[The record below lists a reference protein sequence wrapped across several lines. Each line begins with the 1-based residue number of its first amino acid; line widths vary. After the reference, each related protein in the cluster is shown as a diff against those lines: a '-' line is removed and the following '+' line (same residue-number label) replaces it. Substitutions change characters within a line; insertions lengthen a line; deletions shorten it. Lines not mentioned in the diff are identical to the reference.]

1 MTPMTPGVVN
11 GRVQSPVNGSKL
23 SQTASKQKAASSRAK
38 SPANDPDR
46 PLSPRSGIL
55 SQGPSRAT
63 QKTSRGTDT
72 GNKYPLLPDSRV
84 ESHAEEPQESELGPL
99 PPFTP
104 GRSKSQGG
112 HGHSRAP
119 SKASTLAPSDSPS
132 VAGLKYYK
140 KRAARLEQEL
150 QEKEQAAAAL
160 LMKSPKSQGQPIPNP
175 ISPKSPTLR
184 ATSPRQQVTQED
196 FIQVANALSPRI
208 VPQTNGHGHS
218 HNGGVNGYQHHDHED
233 QTPVQSRTHSQVDEE
248 LDEEEEEMVR
258 TILSRTP
265 RTSMAPSALELDV
278 QNSHF
283 HDMELCELLHSLEA
297 PNLPEVVKKAV
308 RKAVR
313 ARVKKLG
320 MKSDNE
326 VSFRW
331 HLSKCL
337 SSSDLSIQSIRQ
349 YRKSFHDHDP
359 RVHLQPN
366 FVPELSEV
374 CLPMALLFCHKI

>member
-1 MTPMTPGVVN
+1 MTPAMKTGVVGN

-23 SQTASKQKAASSRAK
+23 SQTPSRQKAAPSRTK
-38 SPANDPDR
+38 SPVNDADR
-46 PLSPRSGIL
+46 PLSPRSGVL
-55 SQGPSRAT
+55 SQGQSRVT
-63 QKTSRGTDT
+63 QKTSRGTDAGT
-72 GNKYPLLPDSRV
+72 RYPPLPDSRA
-84 ESHAEEPQESELGPL
+84 ESRAEELQQESEVGPL

-112 HGHSRAP
+112 GHGISRAP
-119 SKASTLAPSDSPS
+119 SKVSTLAPSDSPS

-150 QEKEQAAAAL
+150 QEKEQATAAM
-160 LMKSPKSQGQPIPNP
+160 LMKSPRSQGHPIPNP
-175 ISPKSPTLR
+175 MSPRTPTVR
-184 ATSPRQQVTQED
+184 AMSPRQQVTQED
-196 FIQVANALSPRI
+196 LMQVTSPLSPRM
-208 VPQTNGHGHS
+208 VPQMNGHS
-218 HNGGVNGYQHHDHED
+218 HSHITGTNDHHDHEEH
-233 QTPVQSRTHSQVDEE
+233 TPVQSRTQSQVDEE

-265 RTSMAPSALELDV
+265 RTSMAPSALEPDV

-313 ARVKKLG
+313 TRVKKLG

-326 VSFRW
+326 VSRL
-331 HLSKCL
+331 LS
-337 SSSDLSIQSIRQ
+337 DT
-349 YRKSFHDHDP
+349 
-359 RVHLQPN
+359 
-366 FVPELSEV
+366 
-374 CLPMALLFCHKI
+374 

>member
-1 MTPMTPGVVN
+1 MTPAMKTGLVN
-11 GRVQSPVNGSKL
+11 GRVQSPTNGSKL
-23 SQTASKQKAASSRAK
+23 AHSPSKQKAASSRAK
-38 SPANDPDR
+38 SPLNDADR
-46 PLSPRSGIL
+46 PVSPRSVAP
-55 SQGPSRAT
+55 SQGQSRVT
-63 QKTSRGTDT
+63 QKTSRSTDA
-72 GNKYPLLPDSRV
+72 GIKYSPPPESRA
-84 ESHAEEPQESELGPL
+84 ESRAEEAQQESEVGPL
-99 PPFTP
+99 PPFFP
-104 GRSKSQGG
+104 GKSKSQGG

-150 QEKEQAAAAL
+150 QEKEQAAAT
-160 LMKSPKSQGQPIPNP
+160 LMKSPKSQGQPISPM
-175 ISPKSPTLR
+175 SPKSPTVR
-184 ATSPRQQVTQED
+184 AMSPRQQVTQAD
-196 FIQVANALSPRI
+196 LMQVTSALSPRMA
-208 VPQTNGHGHS
+208 PHTNGHGHG
-218 HNGGVNGYQHHDHED
+218 HNGDTTGHHDYDHEEP
-233 QTPVQSRTHSQVDEE
+233 TPVQSRTHSQVEEE

-265 RTSMAPSALELDV
+265 RTSMAPSALEPDV

-326 VSFRW
+326 VS
-331 HLSKCL
+331 C
-337 SSSDLSIQSIRQ
+337 
-349 YRKSFHDHDP
+349 P
-359 RVHLQPN
+359 
-366 FVPELSEV
+366 
-374 CLPMALLFCHKI
+374 

>member
-1 MTPMTPGVVN
+1 MTPAMTAGVN
-11 GRVQSPVNGSKL
+11 GRVQSPTNGSKL
-23 SQTASKQKAASSRAK
+23 SQTGSKQKAPSNRAK
-38 SPANDPDR
+38 SPVNDADR
-46 PLSPRSGIL
+46 LLSPRSGVP
-55 SQGPSRAT
+55 SQGPSRVT
-63 QKTSRGTDT
+63 QKTSRGTDVGT
-72 GNKYPLLPDSRV
+72 RHLPLPDSRA
-84 ESHAEEPQESELGPL
+84 ESRAEELQQESEVGPL
-99 PPFTP
+99 PPFTS

-119 SKASTLAPSDSPS
+119 SKVSTLAPSDSPS

-150 QEKEQAAAAL
+150 QEKEQAAAAMQ
-160 LMKSPKSQGQPIPNP
+160 MKSPRSQGQPVPNP
-175 ISPKSPTLR
+175 MSPKSPTVR
-184 ATSPRQQVTQED
+184 AMSPRQVTQED
-196 FIQVANALSPRI
+196 LMQVTSALSPRML
-208 VPQTNGHGHS
+208 PQTNGHSHS
-218 HNGGVNGYQHHDHED
+218 HISGTNGHQHRE
-233 QTPVQSRTHSQVDEE
+233 QSPTQSRTQSQVDDE

-265 RTSMAPSALELDV
+265 RTSMAPSALEPDV

-326 VSFRW
+326 VS
-331 HLSKCL
+331 
-337 SSSDLSIQSIRQ
+337 
-349 YRKSFHDHDP
+349 
-359 RVHLQPN
+359 
-366 FVPELSEV
+366 
-374 CLPMALLFCHKI
+374 

>member
-1 MTPMTPGVVN
+1 MKTGVTN
-11 GRVQSPVNGSKL
+11 GRVQSPPSGSKL
-23 SQTASKQKAASSRAK
+23 SQTPSKQKTASNRAK
-38 SPANDPDR
+38 SPPINDAER
-46 PLSPRSGIL
+46 LLSPRSGAP
-55 SQGPSRAT
+55 SQNQSRVT
-63 QKTSRGTDT
+63 QKTSRGTENGT
-72 GNKYPLLPDSRV
+72 KYPSLP
-84 ESHAEEPQESELGPL
+84 ESHAESRVEEQQQESEVGPL

-112 HGHSRAP
+112 HGLSRAP
-119 SKASTLAPSDSPS
+119 SKVSTLAPSDSPS

-160 LMKSPKSQGQPIPNP
+160 MKSPKSQGQSITNP
-175 ISPKSPTLR
+175 MSPKSPTVR
-184 ATSPRQQVTQED
+184 AMSPRQQVTQED
-196 FIQVANALSPRI
+196 LMQVAGALSPRL

-218 HNGGVNGYQHHDHED
+218 HISGTNGHQHHGHEE
-233 QTPVQSRTHSQVDEE
+233 QSPVQSRTQSQVDEE

-265 RTSMAPSALELDV
+265 RTSMALSALEPDI

-283 HDMELCELLHSLEA
+283 HDMELCELLHSLDA
-297 PNLPEVVKKAV
+297 QNLPEVVKKAV

-326 VSFRW
+326 VRSV
-331 HLSKCL
+331 LS
-337 SSSDLSIQSIRQ
+337 DT
-349 YRKSFHDHDP
+349 
-359 RVHLQPN
+359 
-366 FVPELSEV
+366 
-374 CLPMALLFCHKI
+374 

>member
-1 MTPMTPGVVN
+1 MTPAIATGVVN

-23 SQTASKQKAASSRAK
+23 AQVPSKQKAASSRAK
-38 SPANDPDR
+38 SPLNDADR
-46 PLSPRSGIL
+46 PVSPRSGAP
-55 SQGPSRAT
+55 SQGQSRLA
-63 QKTSRGTDT
+63 QKTSRGSEAGTKHPPPPESRT
-72 GNKYPLLPDSRV
+72 ESRV
-84 ESHAEEPQESELGPL
+84 EELRQESEVGPL

-104 GRSKSQGG
+104 GRSKSH
-112 HGHSRAP
+112 HGPSRAP

-150 QEKEQAAAAL
+150 QEKEQAAL
-160 LMKSPKSQGQPIPNP
+160 SMKSPKSQGQSISNP
-175 ISPKSPTLR
+175 MSPKSPVVR
-184 ATSPRQQVTQED
+184 AMSPRQQATHQDLMQVTS
-196 FIQVANALSPRI
+196 ALSPRMI
-208 VPQTNGHGHS
+208 PQTNGHSHGHIGS
-218 HNGGVNGYQHHDHED
+218 TSGHQHHDHEEH
-233 QTPVQSRTHSQVDEE
+233 TPVQSRTQSQADEE

-258 TILSRTP
+258 TVLSRTP
-265 RTSMAPSALELDV
+265 RTSMAPSALEPDV

-326 VSFRW
+326 VSAG
-331 HLSKCL
+331 
-337 SSSDLSIQSIRQ
+337 
-349 YRKSFHDHDP
+349 YP
-359 RVHLQPN
+359 
-366 FVPELSEV
+366 
-374 CLPMALLFCHKI
+374 

>member
-1 MTPMTPGVVN
+1 MTPAMTAGVVN

-23 SQTASKQKAASSRAK
+23 AQSPSKQKASSTRAK
-38 SPANDPDR
+38 SPANDADR
-46 PLSPRSGIL
+46 PVSPRSGAP
-55 SQGPSRAT
+55 SQGQSRVT
-63 QKTSRGTDT
+63 QKTSRGTDP
-72 GNKYPLLPDSRV
+72 GAKHSPQSESRA
-84 ESHAEEPQESELGPL
+84 ESRAEERPESEVGPL
-99 PPFTP
+99 PPFIP
-104 GRSKSQGG
+104 GRSKSHGG

-160 LMKSPKSQGQPIPNP
+160 FVRSPKSQGQSMSNP
-175 ISPKSPTLR
+175 MSPKSPAVR
-184 ATSPRQQVTQED
+184 AMSPRQQVTQED
-196 FIQVANALSPRI
+196 LMQVTSPLSPRI
-208 VPQTNGHGHS
+208 VLHTNGHSHS
-218 HNGGVNGYQHHDHED
+218 HISGTSGNHDHEEH
-233 QTPVQSRTHSQVDEE
+233 TPVQSRTQSQVDEE

-265 RTSMAPSALELDV
+265 RTSMAPSALEPDV

-326 VSFRW
+326 VSVVIY
-331 HLSKCL
+331 
-337 SSSDLSIQSIRQ
+337 DT
-349 YRKSFHDHDP
+349 
-359 RVHLQPN
+359 
-366 FVPELSEV
+366 
-374 CLPMALLFCHKI
+374 

>member
-1 MTPMTPGVVN
+1 MTPAMKTGAVN

-23 SQTASKQKAASSRAK
+23 AQSPSKQKAASSRAK
-38 SPANDPDR
+38 SPLNDADR
-46 PLSPRSGIL
+46 PVSPRSIVP
-55 SQGPSRAT
+55 SQGQSRVT
-63 QKTSRGTDT
+63 QKQSRGTDAGT
-72 GNKYPLLPDSRV
+72 KHSHLPESRA
-84 ESHAEEPQESELGPL
+84 ESRAEEPQQESEVGPL

-104 GRSKSQGG
+104 GRSKSQGY
-112 HGHSRAP
+112 GHSRAP

-132 VAGLKYYK
+132 VAGIKYYK

-160 LMKSPKSQGQPIPNP
+160 LMKSPRSQGQPISNP
-175 ISPKSPTLR
+175 MSPKSPAVR
-184 ATSPRQQVTQED
+184 SMSPRHQVTQED
-196 FIQVANALSPRI
+196 LMQVTNPLSPRI

-218 HNGGVNGYQHHDHED
+218 HVGGASGHQHHDHEEH
-233 QTPVQSRTHSQVDEE
+233 TPVQSRTHSQVEEE

-265 RTSMAPSALELDV
+265 RTSMVLSTLEPDV

-326 VSFRW
+326 VSGVVR
-331 HLSKCL
+331 
-337 SSSDLSIQSIRQ
+337 
-349 YRKSFHDHDP
+349 
-359 RVHLQPN
+359 N
-366 FVPELSEV
+366 
-374 CLPMALLFCHKI
+374 A

>member
-1 MTPMTPGVVN
+1 MTPAIATGVVGN

-23 SQTASKQKAASSRAK
+23 SQTASKQKAPSNRAR
-38 SPANDPDR
+38 SPVNDADR
-46 PLSPRSGIL
+46 PLSPRSGAP
-55 SQGPSRAT
+55 SQGQSRIT
-63 QKTSRGTDT
+63 PKTSRGTDT
-72 GNKYPLLPDSRV
+72 GTKYPPLPDSRA
-84 ESHAEEPQESELGPL
+84 ESRAEELRQESEVGPL
-99 PPFTP
+99 LPIAT

-112 HGHSRAP
+112 HGPSRAP
-119 SKASTLAPSDSPS
+119 SKVSTLAPSDSPS

-160 LMKSPKSQGQPIPNP
+160 SMRSPKSQGQSISNP
-175 ISPKSPTLR
+175 MSPKSPIFR
-184 ATSPRQQVTQED
+184 AVSPRQQATQED
-196 FIQVANALSPRI
+196 LVQVASALSPRM
-208 VPQTNGHGHS
+208 VPRTNGHSHS
-218 HNGGVNGYQHHDHED
+218 HISGSSGHQHHEEH
-233 QTPVQSRTHSQVDEE
+233 TPVQSRTQSQVDEE

-265 RTSMAPSALELDV
+265 RTSVAPSALEPDV

-326 VSFRW
+326 VSRILLYGA
-331 HLSKCL
+331 HQGT
-337 SSSDLSIQSIRQ
+337 DPYHQSI
-349 YRKSFHDHDP
+349 
-359 RVHLQPN
+359 N
-366 FVPELSEV
+366 EV
-374 CLPMALLFCHKI
+374 YSTV